1 MGTLK
6 YLSNLT
12 PELDLILV
20 GPLLVRFFFSYS
32 WWNRWLI
39 TTNQQISPEYL
50 KILARYILPLPLPTG
65 DNNAGNI
72 DNAAPVFFGPPQPP
86 IYIQI
91 AIANKDTPKEHTF
104 IAVGDTLLHAVYP
117 TNTDHTQ
124 LIPEKEDM
132 STKAAMEVY
141 RLGMKTIG
149 EAKFGSKFEEGK
161 VIEELLKIKLPPI
174 AENGNCWDF
183 IMIVLKKMKKDG
195 RIVGD
200 ADSVLEKYKDIYEER
215 K

>member
-1 MGTLK
+1 MLLSRISTSSLFTLL
-6 YLSNLT
+6 YLWTIFLT
-12 PELDLILV
+12 V
-20 GPLLVRFFFSYS
+20 
-32 WWNRWLI
+32 
-39 TTNQQISPEYL
+39 
-50 KILARYILPLPLPTG
+50 LPLPLPTG
-65 DNNAGNI
+65 DNNAGDI

-86 IYIQI
+86 ILIQI
-91 AIANKDTPKEHTF
+91 AIANKDTPKEHAF

-124 LIPEKEDM
+124 LIPQKEDM
-132 STKAAMEVY
+132 STKAAMEAY

-215 K
+215 KQARMKRVSVSQ

>member
-1 MGTLK
+1 MLLPRISTSSLFTLL
-6 YLSNLT
+6 YLWTNFLT
-12 PELDLILV
+12 V
-20 GPLLVRFFFSYS
+20 
-32 WWNRWLI
+32 
-39 TTNQQISPEYL
+39 
-50 KILARYILPLPLPTG
+50 LPLPLLTG

-72 DNAAPVFFGPPQPP
+72 ANAAPVFFGPPQPP

-91 AIANKDTPKEHTF
+91 AIANKDTLKEHAF
-104 IAVGDTLLHAVYP
+104 VAVGDTLLHAVYP

-124 LIPEKEDM
+124 LIPQKEDM
-132 STKAAMEVY
+132 STKAAMGAY
-141 RLGMKTIG
+141 RLEMKTIG

-161 VIEELLKIKLPPI
+161 VIEEELLKIKLPPI

-200 ADSVLEKYKDIYEER
+200 AGSVLEKYKDIYEER
-215 K
+215 KQARMKRVSVSQ